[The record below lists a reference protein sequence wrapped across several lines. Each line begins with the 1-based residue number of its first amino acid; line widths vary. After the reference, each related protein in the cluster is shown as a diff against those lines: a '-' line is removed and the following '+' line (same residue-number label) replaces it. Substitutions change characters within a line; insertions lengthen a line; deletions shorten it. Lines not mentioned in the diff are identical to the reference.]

1 MFLHGVME
9 EEVNMRQS
17 LVYENKQL
25 PNYVW
30 KLDKRHLWVWKKC
43 LEHDYMFKYKRVRYI
58 ILYLWEAQ
66 YHNVQLIYV
75 DDIIV
80 ASSSSEVI
88 YALLKDIES
97 RLEGGGE

>member
-1 MFLHGVME
+1 M
-9 EEVNMRQS
+9 S
-17 LVYENKQL
+17 L
-25 PNYVW
+25 
-30 KLDKRHLWVWKKC
+30 KKC

-58 ILYLWEAQ
+58 IVYFWEAQ

-88 YALLKDIES
+88 YALLKDIKDNFALKDLGDM
-97 RLEGGGE
+97 RYFIRIKVKRFMMV